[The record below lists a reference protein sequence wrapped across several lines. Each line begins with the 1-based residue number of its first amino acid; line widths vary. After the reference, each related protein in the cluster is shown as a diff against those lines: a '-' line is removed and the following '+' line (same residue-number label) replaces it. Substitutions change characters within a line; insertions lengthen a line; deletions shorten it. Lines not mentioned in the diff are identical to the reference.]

1 MTSVYDPTT
10 GHAVESQ
17 TPRGTV
23 KRTLDVLGRT
33 LSDKDASGATAT
45 SGYDRYGQPKTY
57 TEKDKNGTLIGTRSF
72 VYSSTTDPRGFLT
85 KITDSVAGD
94 LTAEYG
100 PDGQL
105 LKQNLPGGVVLEIT
119 YDATR
124 APVTR
129 SYKLASTGQ
138 AIASSTVTVNTK
150 GKWATHNTTVSAN
163 KYTYDPVGRLTAA
176 QQTING
182 TCTWRQYDFNARS
195 DRTAKRT
202 KTLTGAACPDPGTA
216 MATPDQTIAYT
227 YDSAD
232 RLVSDTSTGT
242 SPWAYDA
249 LGRMTAFRS
258 VNNPN
263 VTVKATY
270 YDNDRLASQTIDGT
284 ATMRWTLDPLG
295 RFDTAANTPTG
306 GLTVTKQNHYTD
318 DGDSPSWINENTN
331 DPTSITRYV
340 EGVDGNMALSTG
352 KTGGRVLNLTDLHN
366 DVMGTLPIADGPTG
380 TANIGQLT
388 FRATDEYGVP
398 LTLTTG
404 GESPNAPPRYGYLG
418 GAQRSAE
425 TLGGTILMGARVYQ
439 AAIGRFTSIDPTPG
453 GNASEYDYVTADP
466 VNNTDLTGNWPRLG
480 SRPRRRRPSR
490 RSGRLRPRAGGCDR
504 RVRRGRCVL
513 GDRQHKGSRGT
524 GDHRR
529 RESRGLRPGGQS
541 GD

>member
-1 MTSVYDPTT
+1 M
-10 GHAVESQ
+10 
-17 TPRGTV
+17 
-23 KRTLDVLGRT
+23 
-33 LSDKDASGATAT
+33 
-45 SGYDRYGQPKTY
+45 
-57 TEKDKNGTLIGTRSF
+57 
-72 VYSSTTDPRGFLT
+72 
-85 KITDSVAGD
+85 
-94 LTAEYG
+94 
-100 PDGQL
+100 
-105 LKQNLPGGVVLEIT
+105 
-119 YDATR
+119 
-124 APVTR
+124 
-129 SYKLASTGQ
+129 
-138 AIASSTVTVNTK
+138 
-150 GKWATHNTTVSAN
+150 SAN

-202 KTLTGAACPDPGTA
+202 KSLTGAACPDPGTA
-216 MATPDQTIAYT
+216 MGTPDQTIAYT

-232 RLVSDTSTGT
+232 RLVSDTSSGT

-258 VNNPN
+258 VNNPS

-388 FRATDEYGVP
+388 LQATDEYGVP

-404 GESPNAPPRYGYLG
+404 GVSPNAPPRYGYLG

-453 GNASEYDYVTADP
+453 GNASEYDYVNADP
-466 VNNTDLTGNWPRLG
+466 VNNTDLTGNWPDWGAVLG
-480 SRPRRRRPSR
+480 VVARVAEVAAFIPGPIGAVSAAVSASAYLATGNTGKAAEMAIIGVANLVGAGLVAGAALKLAGKAASIGRVVSAGVAKAKRVLEPYQRGVVYMRTDIKTGELYVGQSKSMSRYGMRQIKHRATPKGRENGYSFEVIRRPMR
-490 RSGRLRPRAGGCDR
+490 RNLDRTEEFYIRKFGGPTNKSSKGKLENKRHQMSDKRYKRPWWLR
-504 RVRRGRCVL
+504 
-513 GDRQHKGSRGT
+513 
-524 GDHRR
+524 
-529 RESRGLRPGGQS
+529 
-541 GD
+541 